1 MASANP
7 LNLFAAQSLDRA
19 APELASLFQE
29 ETGTEVI
36 VKLGHSVNLRTEIE
50 GNSPCDIFCSA
61 DTGHPKALLTALKAT
76 KGFVYARNRLVVVSR
91 EERRFMRSTWLSLLT
106 DPSITI
112 GISTPNVSPE
122 GDWAKVLFKNVAKVY
137 RSEPGASIISQHA
150 IPLVGGNHTAEDL
163 RGETAAGFMLRHGV
177 DTAVVYASDTD
188 RMKKEGLVIY
198 EIPDEVMPEILFG
211 ACHPR
216 SGKCPTKNCDAF
228 AEFLLSD
235 KAQAVFRKFGFL
247 SPTEKSV
254 KL

>member
-36 VKLGHSVNLRTEIE
+36 VKLGHSGFLRTEIE
-50 GNSPCDIFCSA
+50 GNLPCDIFCSA

-137 RSEPGASIISQHA
+137 RSEPARDPSGRGEPYGRRSA
-150 IPLVGGNHTAEDL
+150 GGNRRRLH
-163 RGETAAGFMLRHGV
+163 AA
-177 DTAVVYASDTD
+177 A
-188 RMKKEGLVIY
+188 
-198 EIPDEVMPEILFG
+198 
-211 ACHPR
+211 R
-216 SGKCPTKNCDAF
+216 SGHCRG
-228 AEFLLSD
+228 L
-235 KAQAVFRKFGFL
+235 RKRH
-247 SPTEKSV
+247 
-254 KL
+254 

>member
-36 VKLGHSVNLRTEIE
+36 VRLGHSGFLRTEIE
-50 GNSPCDIFCSA
+50 GNLPCDIFCSA

-112 GISTPNVSPE
+112 GIS
-122 GDWAKVLFKNVAKVY
+122 
-137 RSEPGASIISQHA
+137 R
-150 IPLVGGNHTAEDL
+150 
-163 RGETAAGFMLRHGV
+163 
-177 DTAVVYASDTD
+177 
-188 RMKKEGLVIY
+188 RMFHPKATG
-198 EIPDEVMPEILFG
+198 
-211 ACHPR
+211 PR
-216 SGKCPTKNCDAF
+216 SSLKTLPRSTGVNLAPPSSASTRSLWSAGTIRQKICGGKPP
-228 AEFLLSD
+228 
-235 KAQAVFRKFGFL
+235 QASCCG
-247 SPTEKSV
+247 TEWTLPWSTQAT
-254 KL
+254 LTG

>member
-36 VKLGHSVNLRTEIE
+36 VKLGHSGFLRTEIE
-50 GNSPCDIFCSA
+50 GNLPCDIFCSA

-163 RGETAAGFMLRHGV
+163 RGKPPQ
-177 DTAVVYASDTD
+177 ASCCGT
-188 RMKKEGLVIY
+188 EWTL
-198 EIPDEVMPEILFG
+198 PW
-211 ACHPR
+211 
-216 SGKCPTKNCDAF
+216 ST
-228 AEFLLSD
+228 
-235 KAQAVFRKFGFL
+235 QATLTG
-247 SPTEKSV
+247 
-254 KL
+254 

>member
-7 LNLFAAQSLDRA
+7 LNLFAAQSLERA

-36 VKLGHSVNLRTEIE
+36 VKLGHSGILRAEIE
-50 GNSPCDIFCSA
+50 GNLPCDIFCSA

-112 GISTPNVSPE
+112 GISTPNVSPG
-122 GDWAKVLFKNVAKVY
+122 GDWAKVLFKNVAKIY
-137 RSEPGASIISQHA
+137 RSEPGSSIISQHA

-198 EIPDEVMPEILFG
+198 EIPDEVMPESLYG

-247 SPTEKSV
+247 PPPEKSV